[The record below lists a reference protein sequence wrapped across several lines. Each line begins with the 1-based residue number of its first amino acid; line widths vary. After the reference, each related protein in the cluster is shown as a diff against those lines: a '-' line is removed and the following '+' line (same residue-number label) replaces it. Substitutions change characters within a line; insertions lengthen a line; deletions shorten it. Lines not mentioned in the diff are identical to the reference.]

1 MLNILATLCH
11 LASVVNDESLK
22 WFETEAD
29 KLKQKR
35 ANKSI
40 SDEEFR
46 ILNFLRSAYVSI
58 KSIRDFE
65 KDSSIIA
72 KNNVQD
78 DKTGQIYG
86 SIQSAAVK
94 WTDHNSPS
102 EIKEDDLI
110 KSIENEVNHK

>member
-1 MLNILATLCH
+1 MP

-86 SIQSAAVK
+86 SIQSVQ
-94 WTDHNSPS
+94 
-102 EIKEDDLI
+102 
-110 KSIENEVNHK
+110 

>member
-1 MLNILATLCH
+1 MR
-11 LASVVNDESLK
+11 VLK

-86 SIQSAAVK
+86 SIQSAAVNMN
-94 WTDHNSPS
+94 WS
-102 EIKEDDLI
+102 
-110 KSIENEVNHK
+110 

>member
-1 MLNILATLCH
+1 MMR
-11 LASVVNDESLK
+11 VLK

-86 SIQSAAVK
+86 SIQSAAVNMN
-94 WTDHNSPS
+94 WS
-102 EIKEDDLI
+102 
-110 KSIENEVNHK
+110 